1 MQFIQG
7 TNRHQT
13 YFSRLNDQ
21 VGTDNPVRLMD
32 AFVDKLDLQKLGFI
46 NTIHKSEGRPPYA
59 PGVLLK
65 LYLYGYL
72 NKIRSSRKLEK
83 ECSRNIELQWL
94 LQNLQPNYH
103 TIADFRKLHVVALQS
118 MFRLYVH
125 FLDEAG
131 LLGKTTIAVDGSK
144 FKAVNSKKNNYN
156 QKKID
161 KHQQFIK
168 DKAEKYLQE
177 LDELDKQEQASNK
190 EELQAKREKIQQG
203 LEKLKERTIK
213 YDSLQQQLNNTT
225 DKQISSTDPDSRSI
239 IIVKNIVEVA
249 YNVQNVVGDKHNLIV
264 QTQATNTND
273 GKALH
278 KAAMQAKQN
287 LQLQKEDALMAL
299 ADKGYHTGAELKAC
313 QQDKII
319 THVAYKEQPGVKHIA
334 NEFLAES
341 FCYDK
346 QADTYTCPA
355 GAVLTS
361 LGTWHNKKGE
371 AGETSYRFKTYR
383 TDACKNCPLK
393 NQCTK
398 LPKRIIQRS
407 EYQDAVD
414 INDNNIKQNPQYYK
428 RRQAIVE
435 HPFGT
440 IKRHWGYTHTLL
452 KGMQKVNGEMNLI
465 MFCYNFLRT
474 KNILGF
480 DKMLEAIKNW
490 QPNYS
495 KIVCALKNGLIKMIY
510 SQNKPSHFLNNSPIV
525 FLRLLRSTA
534 LSLTLN
540 CTDCFLWER
549 AFFHSLTSRACRS
562 TGISTVSARNR

>member
-13 YFSRLNDQ
+13 YFSTLEDQ
-21 VGTDNPVRLMD
+21 VSADNAVRLID
-32 AFVDKLDLQKLGFI
+32 AFINKLELQQLGFT

-94 LQNLQPNYH
+94 LQGLQPNYH
-103 TIADFRKLHVVALQS
+103 TIADFRKLHAMPLQS
-118 MFRLYVH
+118 MFKLYVQ
-125 FLDEAG
+125 FLGEAG
-131 LLGKTTIAVDGSK
+131 LLGKTVIGIDGSK

-161 KHQQFIK
+161 KHRQFIE
-168 DKAEKYLQE
+168 DKTTKYLQE
-177 LDELDKQEQASNK
+177 LDELDKQENTTAGD
-190 EELQAKREKIQQG
+190 ELQIKKEKITQG
-203 LEKLKERTIK
+203 LAKLKERTIK
-213 YDSLQQQLNNTT
+213 YDILQQQLDNTT
-225 DKQISSTDPDSRSI
+225 DKQISTTDADSRSI
-239 IIVKNIVEVA
+239 IIVKSIVEVA
-249 YNVQNVVGDKHNLIV
+249 YNTQNAVDDKHNLIV
-264 QTQATNTND
+264 HTQATNIND

-278 KAAMQAKQN
+278 KAATQAKQN
-287 LQLQKEDALMAL
+287 LQLKQQDSLMVL
-299 ADKGYHTGAELKAC
+299 ADKGYHTGAELQQC
-313 QQDKII
+313 QQDNMM
-319 THVAYKEQPGVKHIA
+319 THVAYKEQPSVKHIA

-341 FCYDK
+341 FDYDK
-346 QADTYTCPA
+346 LTDTYICPA

-371 AGETSYRFKTYR
+371 ANETSYRFKTYR
-383 TDACKNCPLK
+383 TDACKICPLK

-398 LPKRIIQRS
+398 LNKRIIQRS

-428 RRQAIVE
+428 RRQAICE
-435 HPFGT
+435 HPFGS

-452 KGMQKVNGEMNLI
+452 KGLQKVNGEMNLI
-465 MFCYNFLRT
+465 MFCYNFMRT

-480 DKMLEAIKNW
+480 EKMLKAIENW
-490 QPNYS
+490 KPDYS
-495 KIVCALKNGLIKMIY
+495 KVVCAFKNRFFKLIY
-510 SQNKPSHFLNNSPIV
+510 SQIKPLLFSNL
-525 FLRLLRSTA
+525 LRLS
-534 LSLTLN
+534 
-540 CTDCFLWER
+540 
-549 AFFHSLTSRACRS
+549 FFKA
-562 TGISTVSARNR
+562 A